1 MSASAWDRI
10 TPEGQKFFAE
20 IDKLKNQEV
29 FVGYQSGDAE
39 DNGADVA
46 QVAAWNELGTAHMPS
61 RPFLRMSVDDN
72 PDKINSMCTAALKS
86 VTSGGGAEAC
96 LKKLGVFAV
105 SLVQKKIRDGS
116 FAPNAP
122 STIAKKGSDKPL
134 IDTGRM
140 IQSTKYVI
148 RAKGS
153 GG

>member
-1 MSASAWDRI
+1 MSASTWDRI

-20 IDKLKNQEV
+20 IDKLKSLEV

-46 QVAAWNELGTAHMPS
+46 QVAMWNELGTSHMPS
-61 RPFLRMSVDDN
+61 RPFLRMSGDDN
-72 PDKINSMCTAALKS
+72 VDKINSMCQSSLKE
-86 VTSGGGAEAC
+86 VVNGGGAEQC

-105 SLVQKKIRDGS
+105 SLIQKKIEDGS

-140 IQSTKYVI
+140 RQSTKYVI

-153 GG
+153 GD